1 MIGKRDLEVMRK
13 VANKDMYSPLAQSVR
28 IEWETI
34 SGGVLKESFQ
44 IYEGGTKTEHVQDTQ
59 AIIISIDPN
68 RSNIKQLDSAILT
81 FNPVIIKIE
90 TDINLKNSPNFIIAQ
105 KLTTEEWGTRSG
117 IGASAVWTPEDVPNW
132 TVDQYKGHWLWF
144 SDRRFEIISNTAI
157 AVTVELRDQ
166 VLPTALTGADII
178 EVQEWFPV
186 MNNPSLSDGLR
197 TTLGTEQLW
206 QTILCT
212 QLPVP
217 GDQI

>member
-1 MIGKRDLEVMRK
+1 MISKRDLEVMRK
-13 VANKDMYSPLAQSVR
+13 VANSDMYSPLAQSIR

-44 IYEGGTKTEHVQDTQ
+44 IYEGGTKTEYVQDVQ
-59 AIIISIDPN
+59 AIISSIDSD
-68 RSNIKQLDSAILT
+68 RSNIQQLDSTILT
-81 FNPVIIKIE
+81 FNPAIVKIE
-90 TDINLKNSPNFIIAQ
+90 TDINLRNSPNFIIAQ
-105 KLTTEEWGTRSG
+105 KLTTEEWGTKAG
-117 IGASAVWTPEDVPNW
+117 IGAAAVWTPEDDPNW
-132 TVDQYKGHWLWF
+132 TIDQWKGHWLWF
-144 SDRRFEIISNTAI
+144 SDRRFEIVSNIAI

-166 VLPTALTGADII
+166 ALPTALTNADII

-197 TTLGTEQLW
+197 TTLGNEQLW

-217 GDQI
+217 GDQV